1 MGVATTT
8 VVVVAEGGLGD
19 GRVAMVVE
27 GACCEG
33 VLVGA
38 CCEGVLVEGAGACDG
53 CGGGVVLVLLV
64 TGSSPEP
71 SADPSAPASLSG
83 LVITHSSSRGISLV
97 ATAGREAEVW
107 HRLSFSVNH

>member
-1 MGVATTT
+1 MGVAATT
-8 VVVVAEGGLGD
+8 VVVGAEGGLGD

-33 VLVGA
+33 VLV
-38 CCEGVLVEGAGACDG
+38 EGAGACDG
-53 CGGGVVLVLLV
+53 CGRGVVLVLLV

-83 LVITHSSSRGISLV
+83 LVITNSSSRGISLV
-97 ATAGREAEVW
+97 ATAGREGQKFGTVLAS
-107 HRLSFSVNH
+107 L